1 MKCLY
6 KFIRECIDVRDGLAV
21 ICYSVFAWYWID
33 GTKGIIIE
41 ILGGIP
47 IENGNMI
54 EIVPLGKW
62 LFLFAFYF
70 LIVCRKLSKSRS
82 ILNFTLYR
90 HKYFKL
96 WWKYH
101 FITIHITNFLIFI
114 ISCAIW
120 RILEIFDGKSSDGNF
135 AVTIVFFLHLSVWIS
150 ILTLSDII
158 FERKIAPCI
167 LLILEGMLYIFSVN
181 YNMPYLVC
189 GMYVRCSY
197 SELGVVAAA
206 AYGIEIFIIA
216 VCYFTAPQLWKFGYL
231 ERKII
236 GWKV

>member
-1 MKCLY
+1 MKRLY
-6 KFIRECIDVRDGLAV
+6 KFISEYVDVWDASAL
-21 ICYSVFAWYWID
+21 ICYSVFAWHWID
-33 GTKGIIIE
+33 GAKGIITE

-70 LIVCRKLSKSRS
+70 FIVCRKLSKTES
-82 ILNFTLYR
+82 ILTFTLYR
-90 HKYFKL
+90 HKYFKS
-96 WWKYH
+96 WWKHY
-101 FITIHITNFLIFI
+101 FITMHITDLLIFI

-120 RILEIFDGKSSDGNF
+120 RILEIFNGKSGDENF
-135 AVTIVFFLHLSVWIS
+135 AIILVFFLHLSVWIS
-150 ILTLSDII
+150 ILILSNII

-181 YNMPYLVC
+181 YHLPFLAC

-197 SELGVVAAA
+197 LKLGVVAAA
-206 AYGIEIFIIA
+206 AYGIEILIIA
-216 VCYFTAPQLWKFGYL
+216 ICYFIAPKLWRFGCL
-231 ERKII
+231 ERKAI
-236 GWKV
+236 GWKA

>member
-6 KFIRECIDVRDGLAV
+6 KFIWNCIDVWDGLAV
-21 ICYSVFAWYWID
+21 ICYSFFIWYWID
-33 GTKGIIIE
+33 GKKGIIIE

-70 LIVCRKLSKSRS
+70 FIVCRKLSKSRS
-82 ILNFTLYR
+82 ILTIALYR
-90 HKYFKL
+90 HQYFKS
-96 WWKYH
+96 WWKCH

-120 RILEIFDGKSSDGNF
+120 RILEIFEGKSGGESF
-135 AVTIVFFLHLSVWIS
+135 AVMLVFFLHLNVWIS
-150 ILTLSDII
+150 ILILSDII

-167 LLILEGMLYIFSVN
+167 LLILEGILYIFSIN
-181 YNMPYLVC
+181 YNLQFLVC
-189 GMYVRCSY
+189 GMYVRCSF
-197 SELGVVAAA
+197 SQLGIAAA
-206 AYGIEIFIIA
+206 AVYGIEISIIA
-216 VCYFTAPQLWKFGYL
+216 ACYFIAPQLWRYGYS

-236 GWKV
+236 GWKA